1 MIRKILFIIISTNLL
16 LGCGYS
22 PIYKNSNNTKFKIF
36 VAEMYGD
43 NEINNKIRLKLKKYS
58 KNVSV
63 TDYEI
68 QINSSIDKIITTKD
82 PTGKATDYEIKIQ
95 SSFNIK
101 NNDETDVFN
110 VEEKF
115 KYKRKNENIDQMEYE
130 RTIKNNMI
138 DNIVKK
144 LVSYLSRKQ

>member
-1 MIRKILFIIISTNLL
+1 MIRKILFIILSTNLL

-22 PIYKNSNNTKFKIF
+22 PIYKNSNNSKFKIF
-36 VAEMYGD
+36 VTEIYGD
-43 NEINNKIRLKLKKYS
+43 NEINNQIRLKLKR
-58 KNVSV
+58 
-63 TDYEI
+63 
-68 QINSSIDKIITTKD
+68 SIDKIITTKD

-101 NNDETDVFN
+101 NNDEADVFN

-115 KYKRKNENIDQMEYE
+115 KYKRKDNNIDQLEYE
-130 RTIKNNMI
+130 RTIKINMI

-144 LVSYLSRKQ
+144 LISYLSRK